1 MPLNVIASDDA
12 KNKHNVKN
20 DIDINEIE
28 GLTPI
33 EIDSWVDSSVT
44 SVADIRK
51 VLKILLKREF
61 IGK

>member
-28 GLTPI
+28 GLSPS
-33 EIDSWVDSSVT
+33 EIDSWVELNVT
-44 SVADIRK
+44 SFVDVRK
-51 VLKILLKREF
+51 VVKILLKREF

>member
-1 MPLNVIASDDA
+1 MPINAIASDDA
-12 KNKHNVKN
+12 KNKHNIKN

-28 GLTPI
+28 GLSPN
-33 EIDSWVDSSVT
+33 EIDSWVDSNVT